1 MQLSQQH
8 YKPQQQITSR
18 PFRVIGT
25 KLNMG
30 ADFQNGV
37 KKKGKKKMHENIIQ
51 TKHLLGN
58 IHRIFHMCILTNPF
72 SIQKI
77 CP

>member
-8 YKPQQQITSR
+8 YKSQQQITSR

-37 KKKGKKKMHENIIQ
+37 KKKG
-51 TKHLLGN
+51 
-58 IHRIFHMCILTNPF
+58 
-72 SIQKI
+72 
-77 CP
+77 